1 VSVDVGYF
9 LKDRIVFIKQ
19 FYDAASLP
27 FTEKKRKIE
36 AEEEPFVPPYSE
48 DAEPFF
54 LNEWIEADES
64 LQVLGYACISMLAA
78 ALHLYFKTWEAELKV
93 PVDKSI
99 KADDFKKKGW
109 FNGYKAYFAAQIGV
123 DFKQSPADLVILEE
137 IVLARNRIQHPDD
150 LLTPRTSYLPAD
162 IEKMPRVFF
171 ANDAELGLLSDVER
185 SEKSWLFPPYV
196 HITEKNLLSAAMEVE
211 KFTNWLDSTLAAR
224 LYSR

>member
-1 VSVDVGYF
+1 MSVDVGYF
-9 LKDRIVFIKQ
+9 LKDRIAFIKQ
-19 FYDAASLP
+19 FYEAASLS

-48 DAEPFF
+48 DGEPPF

-78 ALHLYFKTWEAELKV
+78 ALHLYFKTWEAELRV
-93 PVDKSI
+93 PVAKSI
-99 KADDFKKKGW
+99 KADFKKKGW
-109 FNGYKAYFAAQIGV
+109 FNEYKAYFVAQIGV
-123 DFKQSPADLVILEE
+123 DFNDSPADLAILEE

-162 IEKMPRVFF
+162 LKKMPRVFF
-171 ANDAELGLLSDVER
+171 ANDAELGLLSDVEK

-196 HITEKNLLSAAMEVE
+196 HITEENLLSAAMEVE
-211 KFTNWLDSTLAAR
+211 KFTNWLDNAIAVR
-224 LYSR
+224 VYSR

>member
-1 VSVDVGYF
+1 
-9 LKDRIVFIKQ
+9 
-19 FYDAASLP
+19 
-27 FTEKKRKIE
+27 
-36 AEEEPFVPPYSE
+36 VPPYSE

-78 ALHLYFKTWEAELKV
+78 ALHLYFKTWEAELRV

-99 KADDFKKKGW
+99 NFKKKGW
-109 FNGYKAYFAAQIGV
+109 FNIYKAYFLAQIGV
-123 DFKQSPADLVILEE
+123 DFKQSPADLAILEE

-150 LLTPRTSYLPAD
+150 LLTPRASYLPTD
-162 IEKMPRVFF
+162 MEKMPRVFF

-196 HITEKNLLSAAMEVE
+196 HIAEEKLISAIIEVE
-211 KFTNWLDSTLAAR
+211 KLSTWLDNEIIKSV
-224 LYSR
+224 YSR